1 MRVTLYGTRG
11 SIPARLDPK
20 RCAMAGT
27 RQPCKTWPRR
37 RQTSSLKSPRRFSLR
52 QAISATKALGGRGRR
67 YDGKRR
73 CPTGA
78 FGKKKHAA
86 SFVPGHGQNKLRV
99 IACGPL
105 RPALAVP
112 RASAAGMGYC
122 NDARRN
128 NSTAAKPSAV
138 RTTCSVVS
146 ASRDWNIW
154 VDVPPSIAAGAAAL
168 WRPRTSRS
176 RGGGRND
183 AAPDRD

>member
-1 MRVTLYGTRG
+1 MSGGG
-11 SIPARLDPK
+11 SMMSPPW
-20 RCAMAGT
+20 GS
-27 RQPCKTWPRR
+27 TWPRR

-86 SFVPGHGQNKLRV
+86 SFVPAHGQNKLRV

-154 VDVPPSIAAGAAAL
+154 VDVPPEHC
-168 WRPRTSRS
+168 SRS
-176 RGGGRND
+176 RRSL
-183 AAPDRD
+183 AAPNEPKPWRRKKRCCARS